1 MTRPRMN
8 LTEKSR
14 EGRDNDFK
22 ENTSLSDALMGLW
35 VPERDVQDLIKS
47 LHTQHC

>member
-1 MTRPRMN
+1 MN

-14 EGRDNDFK
+14 EGRDNAFK